1 MLHQL
6 LVKRLGS
13 YAVETSL
20 DMPSLNKELGVVAN
34 FGFLCATSVF
44 SVVIGMYDITT
55 TELTELAL
63 RRNFKIRVT
72 LLSGEACFS
81 QNLAS

>member
-1 MLHQL
+1 VLRKL

-20 DMPSLNKELGVVAN
+20 DIPALNKELGVVAN

-55 TELTELAL
+55 TELTEL
-63 RRNFKIRVT
+63 VT
-72 LLSGEACFS
+72 EKKL
-81 QNLAS
+81 QN